1 MRLGI
6 DLGGTK
12 TEIIAIDEAG
22 AERLRRRVP
31 TPAHDYAAIIATITA
46 LVDETEAALGV
57 RGTVG
62 VGIPGSLSPRTTL
75 VRNSNTVCCNGKPLG
90 ADLGRALGRE
100 VRVAND
106 ANCFALSEARDGAAR
121 GATVAFGVI
130 LGTGCGAGIV
140 VREQVLLGRHGIAG
154 EWGHDPLPWPR
165 ADELDPPA
173 CYCGRRG
180 CIEAWI
186 SGPALL
192 ADHRRHDPD
201 TSVADV
207 PALARAAAAGDAAAA
222 ASLQRHTDRT
232 ARALACVVNVL
243 DPDVVVIGGGLGQ
256 LPQLVESLPAAMQ
269 PWIFCDYAD
278 VRVVRPL
285 HGDSSGVRGAA
296 WLW

>member
-12 TEIIAIDEAG
+12 TEIVAIDGAG

-31 TPAHDYAAIIATITA
+31 TPAHDYDAIVATIAA
-46 LVDETEAALGV
+46 LVAAAEAELGE

-62 VGIPGSLSPRTTL
+62 VGIPGSLSPRSGL
-75 VRNSNTVCCNGKPLG
+75 VRNSNTTCCNGRPLG
-90 ADLGRALGRE
+90 EDLSRALGKA

-106 ANCFALSEARDGAAR
+106 ANCFALSEASDGAGQ
-121 GATVAFGVI
+121 GAAVVFGVI

-140 VREQVLLGRHGIAG
+140 VGAQLLHGRHGIAG
-154 EWGHDPLPWPR
+154 EWGHNPLPSPGR
-165 ADELDPPA
+165 DETDPPA

-186 SGPALL
+186 SGPALM
-192 ADHRRHDPD
+192 ADHRRRDPE
-201 TSVADV
+201 SVVQDV
-207 PALARAAAAGDAAAA
+207 PALVRAAGEGDVAAI
-222 ASLQRHTDRT
+222 ASLQRHRDRT
-232 ARALACVVNVL
+232 ARALAAVVNVL
-243 DPDVVVIGGGLGQ
+243 DPDVFVIGGGLGQ
-256 LPQLVESLPAAMQ
+256 LPGLVEALPEAMR

-278 VRVVRPL
+278 VRVVRPQ